1 MTVLRDP
8 LSGHVG
14 GPTVNTEFKVV
25 DVPDMGYTSKDKD
38 EKGNQVPRGEVWIK
52 GPGVFVAYYKDEE
65 KTHEAI
71 TGDGWLKTGDIV
83 IILYI
88 LGLD

>member
-1 MTVLRDP
+1 
-8 LSGHVG
+8 
-14 GPTVNTEFKVV
+14 
-25 DVPDMGYTSKDKD
+25 MGYTSKDKD

-71 TGDGWLKTGDIV
+71 TGDGWLKTGDIGQ
-83 IILYI
+83 INPNGSLKLIDRKKNIFKLA
-88 LGLD
+88 